1 MGNFDEYF
9 PFDPGYGAAANAA
22 RWRKMANL
30 WQSDG
35 VVANY
40 PYGAAAN
47 VSQLFATPI
56 SGGQTQIQQGAVFVH
71 GYYAEIQT
79 PQTISVGTNGSI
91 VAQVNFNT
99 EVVALV
105 YRDGVLDYGSNP
117 ANNYEQDANIWEIP
131 VWLVSSG
138 ALVDIRT
145 LINPAQGLRWWA
157 QSAGVQPI
165 AANGTLQN
173 SFGTARIPYV
183 AQAFLHGVLLLTFT
197 DLSQAQTATCTL
209 TYQCGRSRWAT
220 AIPTGELDR
229 TGAGDPGPE
238 DLRVARGGGARPR
251 HPGVHHVHVHIHWWN
266 SGSRINEQ
274 PDRELFSLR
283 HRAWRHSYAGSLA
296 PDGTPVPVVR
306 HHPRLRQPVQRHH
319 LQRDPDHQSWGCVGG
334 RVLWRDHHGAHGE
347 QRRSRPRA
355 VRAAGGPGGEDH
367 RVLLPAR
374 CHHAEPTRPAQRRY
388 LRDPAVLRL
397 LCYGLHRR
405 APVRHSDI

>member
-131 VWLVSSG
+131 IWLVSSG

-145 LINPAQGLRWWA
+145 LINPANGLRWWA

-209 TYQCGRSRWAT
+209 TYQY
-220 AIPTGELDR
+220 
-229 TGAGDPGPE
+229 GAGDQQVSPSIIPAITAGGAAGQQLSLPVSLTGMVPVSQGRKTFGWRVVAGPGPGIQ
-238 DLRVARGGGARPR
+238 VSTMSMSISTG
-251 HPGVHHVHVHIHWWN
+251 
-266 SGSRINEQ
+266 
-274 PDRELFSLR
+274 
-283 HRAWRHSYAGSLA
+283 
-296 PDGTPVPVVR
+296 GTP
-306 HHPRLRQPVQRHH
+306 
-319 LQRDPDHQSWGCVGG
+319 
-334 RVLWRDHHGAHGE
+334 GA
-347 QRRSRPRA
+347 A
-355 VRAAGGPGGEDH
+355 
-367 RVLLPAR
+367 
-374 CHHAEPTRPAQRRY
+374 
-388 LRDPAVLRL
+388 
-397 LCYGLHRR
+397 
-405 APVRHSDI
+405 

>member
-79 PQTISVGTNGSI
+79 PQTISVG
-91 VAQVNFNT
+91 
-99 EVVALV
+99 
-105 YRDGVLDYGSNP
+105 SNP

-131 VWLVSSG
+131 IWLVSSG

-145 LINPAQGLRWWA
+145 LINPANGLRWWA

-209 TYQCGRSRWAT
+209 TYQY
-220 AIPTGELDR
+220 
-229 TGAGDPGPE
+229 GAGDQQVSPSIVPAITAGGAAGQQLSLPVSLTGLVPVTQGRKTFGWRVVAGPGPGIQ
-238 DLRVARGGGARPR
+238 VSTMSMSISTG
-251 HPGVHHVHVHIHWWN
+251 
-266 SGSRINEQ
+266 
-274 PDRELFSLR
+274 
-283 HRAWRHSYAGSLA
+283 
-296 PDGTPVPVVR
+296 GTP
-306 HHPRLRQPVQRHH
+306 
-319 LQRDPDHQSWGCVGG
+319 
-334 RVLWRDHHGAHGE
+334 GA
-347 QRRSRPRA
+347 A
-355 VRAAGGPGGEDH
+355 
-367 RVLLPAR
+367 
-374 CHHAEPTRPAQRRY
+374 
-388 LRDPAVLRL
+388 
-397 LCYGLHRR
+397 
-405 APVRHSDI
+405 